1 MSYFKYYQCLK
12 LMDIKALICTN
23 LLLRIIQIK
32 VGFIIVLFK
41 VLLLETQVVTLYK
54 YYEFLHTL
62 VQNKFIFFYIGM
74 RNVKFKIFF
83 SGKESQSKRDLDSF
97 LLNNLPL
104 YTDHYVFNTF
114 TLFFFCKLIKTIIF
128 FKYTP
133 KRKKSIGYF
142 LSLLPTY
149 LV

>member
-1 MSYFKYYQCLK
+1 
-12 LMDIKALICTN
+12 MDIKALICTN

-32 VGFIIVLFK
+32 VGFFIVLFK

-128 FKYTP
+128 LKYTP

-142 LSLLPTY
+142 LSLLSTY